1 MGKIFASYSSDKG
14 LIIRIYRELKKK
26 KKTSQRINNPAN
38 KWANELNKQFSKE
51 VQMANKCMKKFPTS
65 LGINEM
71 QIKTTLRFYLTAVKM
86 AIINNKQMLAR
97 IWGKGKP
104 LHC

>member
-1 MGKIFASYSSDKG
+1 
-14 LIIRIYRELKKK
+14 
-26 KKTSQRINNPAN
+26 
-38 KWANELNKQFSKE
+38 
-51 VQMANKCMKKFPTS
+51 MKKFPTS